1 MEMENIKRVIAR
13 RRERSDGLGE
23 TLRFHE
29 ALFEEIGCQMNLM
42 TDIIM
47 AMDLKIE
54 RLEEE
59 MDRFYRGTPPARL
72 GKPPSL

>member
-13 RRERSDGLGE
+13 RREYADDLGE

-29 ALFEEIGCQMNLM
+29 VLFEELGCEMNLM
-42 TDIIM
+42 ADIIM
-47 AMDLKIE
+47 AMDAKID
-54 RLEEE
+54 RLEGEI
-59 MDRFYRGTPPARL
+59 DLFRGTGRFRRL